1 MKIKLNNKY
10 VRWGL
15 TAFVVIAASICFYY
29 LIFHIKNFKAN
40 LAVIA
45 EILMPIVFGLV
56 MAYLLTPVLNFIDHR
71 ILIPLCNKIGIKD
84 TVKRNK
90 VLRGISILI
99 TSFLFFFLIY
109 ALVAMLLSQ
118 IVPSIQSIVANFDT
132 YLSNIMAWLDE
143 LLASNPEIKDYVAK
157 NIDKYSNEL
166 ELWLNNTVLTKTSEL
181 IKTISISVLST
192 LGVLWDF
199 ILGFII
205 SIYVLANKESFA
217 GQAKKIIYALFER
230 DSANIVINNFR
241 FTHKTFI
248 GFVGGKI
255 LDSAIIGVLCF
266 VGTSLLQLPY
276 AVLVSVIIGVTNII
290 PFFGPFLGAIPTT
303 ILIFVVDP
311 SHPLNCVYFVLFI
324 LALQQFDG
332 NILGPKI
339 LGNSTGITGFWVIF
353 SITLFGGLF
362 GVLGMVVG
370 VPLFAVIYATVKAF
384 VNEAL
389 RKKNMPE
396 ETAAYIKVGAVDEE
410 GFHEYDP
417 EHSKLSTARR
427 KGFNKESV
435 TEQAEDVYHACFGER
450 FYSSAEDI
458 LKDTASSKTIAVKSN
473 KEQSNKNNAE
483 NIKNVNIKN
492 TENIDNTDNEEVIS

>member
-10 VRWGL
+10 VGWGL
-15 TAFVVIAASICFYY
+15 TAFLVIAASICFYY
-29 LIFHIKNFKAN
+29 LIFHISKFIPN
-40 LAVIA
+40 LAAII
-45 EILMPIVFGLV
+45 EILMPVVFGLV

-71 ILIPLCNKIGIKD
+71 LLMPLCNKFGIKD
-84 TVKRNK
+84 TIKRNK
-90 VLRGISILI
+90 VLRGIGILI
-99 TSFLFFFLIY
+99 TSLLFFFLIY
-109 ALVAMLLSQ
+109 ALAAMLLSQ

-132 YLSNIMAWLDE
+132 YLNNIMAWLDD
-143 LLASNPEIKDYVAK
+143 LLESYPEIKNYVAK

-205 SIYVLANKESFA
+205 SIYVLANKETFA

-230 DSANIVINNFR
+230 DSANVVINNFR

-266 VGTSLLQLPY
+266 IGTSLLQLPY
-276 AVLVSVIIGVTNII
+276 AVLVSVIIGVTNVI

-311 SHPLNCVYFVLFI
+311 GHPLNCVYFVLFI

-353 SITLFGGLF
+353 SITFFGGLF
-362 GVLGMVVG
+362 GVPGMVVG
-370 VPLFAVIYATVKAF
+370 VPLFAVIYAMVKAF
-384 VNEAL
+384 ANEAL

-396 ETAAYIKVGAVDEE
+396 ETAAYIKVGAVDEN

-417 EHSKLSTARR
+417 ECRRHSNARR
-427 KGFNKESV
+427 KGLTKESE
-435 TEQAEDVYHACFGER
+435 TEQKEDAYRACFGDR
-450 FYSSAEDI
+450 FYSSAEDTR
-458 LKDTASSKTIAVKSN
+458 KDAGTSKPNSVNSGSDCKKN
-473 KEQSNKNNAE
+473 KEQL
-483 NIKNVNIKN
+483 KN
-492 TENIDNTDNEEVIS
+492 TEQMDNTNNTDKR